1 MYCLESDDMDEIK
14 EETNKKK
21 VNIKKILKIVGDVL
35 FGLVIIFVLFISITN
50 LRAKSSGG
58 IPNIF
63 GYGYVNVLSD
73 SMNGDKDDSFKKN
86 DMVFVKLLSTEEAK
100 NLKVGDIITYKG
112 QLTGTSETGLISHR
126 IISASTVGNQTLYVT
141 QGDNPYAQMGTSE
154 GKATVYSNEV
164 LAVVTGHWS
173 GAGVVFAWF
182 GSSVGFFVVVVCP
195 CIIFLVYEIIC
206 FTKTIL
212 EYKQEKTLLVEDGL
226 DPIQKQISNRKRAL
240 EALVEDGSLTQE
252 QADASLQKYIESL
265 LDREDNR

>member
-50 LRAKSSGG
+50 LKAKSSGG

-112 QLTGTSETGLISHR
+112 RLTGTSETGIISHR
-126 IISASTVGNQTLYVT
+126 IVSVEENGYVT
-141 QGDNPYAQMGTSE
+141 LGDNPLINADTGKEFVAYSSVMG
-154 GKATVYSNEV
+154 
-164 LAVVTGHWS
+164 VVTGHWS
-173 GAGVVFAWF
+173 NAGVVFAWF
-182 GSSVGFFVVVVCP
+182 GTSVGFFVVVVGP

-212 EYKQEKTLLVEDGL
+212 EYNQEKKLLAEEGF
-226 DPIQKQISNRKRAL
+226 DPIQQKISNRKQAL
-240 EALVEDGSLTQE
+240 EALVKDGSLTQE